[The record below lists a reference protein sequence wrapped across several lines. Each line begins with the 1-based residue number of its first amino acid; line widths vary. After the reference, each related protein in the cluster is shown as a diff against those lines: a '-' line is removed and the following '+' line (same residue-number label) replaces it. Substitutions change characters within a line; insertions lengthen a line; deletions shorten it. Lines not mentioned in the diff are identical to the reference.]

1 MRHLL
6 LVLSLF
12 LWVQG
17 VEANPL
23 LLLCPSTASTGCS
36 STYGAEL
43 HVSANAAA
51 PSASDT
57 NATAGWVGT
66 GLATFESTTTAP
78 SLGTYHLHGVANSD
92 TDRMSFDI
100 SSLTVGTLYR
110 VSVDVRSSGS
120 GGDFKVGLS
129 PTVSTAVAYASKQY
143 TSANT
148 AYSAFDRYFYRSA
161 EILQL
166 TVLENGADTADFY
179 VDNLTIKAV
188 SSSCLG
194 SELFTAA
201 NAASISNEA
210 NATTGFTNTGVDTF
224 QSTSTGTPDNGT
236 YHLEIA
242 ELSSGTAGARVTFDL
257 STLGLVDGKSYLIS
271 VKARHNGTGGQWN
284 VALLSSDTTSSSLR
298 FGAFTTPADD
308 SYTIR
313 GLEILYSPSV
323 RYLVFHE
330 QNASNDGGI
339 FVDSI
344 SIKEIISK

>member
-1 MRHLL
+1 MKKLIIII
-6 LVLSLF
+6 
-12 LWVQG
+12 
-17 VEANPL
+17 
-23 LLLCPSTASTGCS
+23 LLCSFPAVVFAGTCVVKKKGGCS
-36 STYGAEL
+36 STYGTEL
-43 HVSANAAA
+43 HTAANAAA

-57 NATAGWVGT
+57 NATTGWVGT
-66 GLATFESTTTAP
+66 GLATYESTTTTP

-129 PTVSTAVAYASKQY
+129 PTVSTSATFASKQY
-143 TSANT
+143 TSANNT
-148 AYSAFDRYFYRSA
+148 YAAFDRYFYRSSEA
-161 EILQL
+161 LQL
-166 TVLENGADTADFY
+166 TVLENGVDTADFY

-194 SELFTAA
+194 PELFTAA

-210 NATTGFTNTGVDTF
+210 NATTGFTKTGVDTF

-242 ELSSGTAGARVTFDL
+242 EPSSGGTSGARATFDL
-257 STLGLVDGKSYLIS
+257 STLGLIDGTSYLIS

-284 VALLSSDTTSSSLR
+284 AVLVSSDTTSSSLR
-298 FGAFTTPADD
+298 LGAFTTPSDD
-308 SYTIR
+308 NYTIR
-313 GLEILYSPSV
+313 GIEIIYSPSV

-330 QNASNDGGI
+330 QNTPNDGGI

-344 SIKEIISK
+344 SVKEILSR